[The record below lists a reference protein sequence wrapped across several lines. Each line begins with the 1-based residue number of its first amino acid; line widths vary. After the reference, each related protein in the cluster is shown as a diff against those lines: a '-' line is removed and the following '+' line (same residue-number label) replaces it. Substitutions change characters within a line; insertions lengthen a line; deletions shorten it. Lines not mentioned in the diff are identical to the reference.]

1 MTRLPPRIIG
11 AREGPA
17 WTIESRSEAACWTD
31 LLHCGGFV
39 FCVRV
44 ADRYL
49 LDRHR
54 GEVPGRAAP
63 RADGAPPPQGV
74 PGRTTLVASLPAGT
88 GRTTPVAPRPAGPG
102 HTTLVASLPAG
113 PARTAQGPAL
123 SGPYAYVGPTGG
135 AANATA
141 GVTSSNGSPTCDVD
155 ELDPG
160 AARTLIRDATAGAQK
175 LAAIL
180 QQLAGNRNGL
190 RNHPVTERF
199 LEHAA
204 DRLTWV
210 VDTASAGATYV
221 ELATSAGGQAGVALL
236 GMAATRAQ
244 AAHVGL
250 AILRPWCA
258 FLQLHD
264 RVAMFPVL
272 QLEHRY
278 RVLDREQRGVQA
290 VLAQLTRLDP
300 DEIATASAAVPGQVA
315 ALATTFEETI
325 GDVEHAEKL
334 QHRVLHVQLAAE
346 LLTFAAGLR
355 GVFAMRGP
363 PSARAFPMPALVG
376 AGGGAATMGQ
386 VVVSAEWIA
395 AIRHLVEIGAI
406 SAVSAAEALRVRG
419 FTSAMAQATDLP
431 PEVKALL
438 GDGPTTD
445 AMKVT
450 NATGAGAARRPRH
463 HVFPKEDRAFF
474 EQRGFKGDLDI
485 DNFTVELEVAHHQ
498 AQHGGGNWQ
507 MGRQKWPGEW
517 NWLVKKTLDKREEE
531 LGRQMTVSEIM
542 KIVEDLMTQRGI
554 PLRFIPYRGQ

>member
-1 MTRLPPRIIG
+1 
-11 AREGPA
+11 
-17 WTIESRSEAACWTD
+17 
-31 LLHCGGFV
+31 
-39 FCVRV
+39 
-44 ADRYL
+44 
-49 LDRHR
+49 
-54 GEVPGRAAP
+54 VPQP
-63 RADGAPPPQGV
+63 V
-74 PGRTTLVASLPAGT
+74 PGRTTLVASLPAG
-88 GRTTPVAPRPAGPG
+88 PA
-102 HTTLVASLPAG
+102 HTTLVASLPVG
-113 PARTAQGPAL
+113 PARTAQAPAL
-123 SGPYAYVGPTGG
+123 SGPRAYVGPTGG
-135 AANATA
+135 AAKATA
-141 GVTSSNGSPTCDVD
+141 GVTPRSSSLACEGDD
-155 ELDPG
+155 LDSA
-160 AARTLIRDATAGAQK
+160 AARTLIRDATAGAQE

-180 QQLAGNRNGL
+180 QQLAGSRDGL

-199 LEHAA
+199 LEQAIE
-204 DRLTWV
+204 RLTWV
-210 VDTASAGATYV
+210 IDSASAGATYV
-221 ELATSAGGQAGVALL
+221 ELATSAGGLAGVALL

-244 AAHVGL
+244 AAHAGL

-315 ALATTFEETI
+315 ALATAFEATI
-325 GDVEHAEKL
+325 ADVEHAEKL
-334 QHRVLHVQLAAE
+334 QRQVMHVQLAAE

-431 PEVKALL
+431 PELKALL

-450 NATGAGAARRPRH
+450 GATGAGLARRPRH
-463 HVFPKEDRAFF
+463 HVLPKEDRALF

-485 DNFTVELEVAHHQ
+485 DNFTVELDVAHHQ
-498 AQHGGGNWQ
+498 ALHGGGNWVK
-507 MGRQKWPGEW
+507 GRKWPEEW
-517 NWLVKKTLDKREEE
+517 NQLVKKSLQTREEE
-531 LGRQMTVSEIM
+531 LGCRMTVAEIM
-542 KIVEDLMTQRGI
+542 KLVEALMIHRGI
-554 PLRFIPYRGQ
+554 PLRFVPYRGP